1 MDHSY
6 RILQPRYVQKFQ
18 CDINKCD
25 EDCCHGWIIHV
36 EKTVCH
42 SYLVYPDREVR
53 KKLLGALKKTKF
65 ESRYA
70 ELKLNAQN
78 RCPHFMKNGLCYIHR
93 NLGEKYLPAICETFP
108 RQYFFLGGKLIRT
121 LDISCPIAAHLLFES
136 EKAMELKEV
145 TEDRQIREEMV
156 FSFDI
161 KNSFI
166 EALQPYAFILL
177 EFSLYCMQSIS
188 FFCLEE
194 KFAAIG
200 LLLEETVELMNK
212 KQLTKL
218 PQIIADCKTADLSG
232 IVRSMLEEINAKPK
246 ERLRISLQMIDY
258 LFLSFSYPYLQQ
270 CKKMVAE
277 GLNLEAEINL
287 TQLLKH
293 YKQMSEIYYQ
303 PVYRQAPYIL
313 SNYFANLFLMEI
325 FPLKP
330 GQNLRQN
337 YLTVVMLWL
346 TIETILVG
354 LAAYY
359 KESFSVQHIIKV
371 LRALDH
377 TRVSMKALPQK
388 ILDEISDDSL
398 RMSLSILKPIR

>member
-1 MDHSY
+1 MPAFYEKWALLYSS
-6 RILQPRYVQKFQ
+6 KFRGKIFA
-18 CDINKCD
+18 CNIVKRFRAS
-25 EDCCHGWIIHV
+25 I
-36 EKTVCH
+36 
-42 SYLVYPDREVR
+42 
-53 KKLLGALKKTKF
+53 
-65 ESRYA
+65 
-70 ELKLNAQN
+70 
-78 RCPHFMKNGLCYIHR
+78 
-93 NLGEKYLPAICETFP
+93 
-108 RQYFFLGGKLIRT
+108 FFLGGKLIRT

-145 TEDRQIREEMV
+145 TEDRQIREEMI

-303 PVYRQAPYIL
+303 PVY
-313 SNYFANLFLMEI
+313 
-325 FPLKP
+325 
-330 GQNLRQN
+330 
-337 YLTVVMLWL
+337 
-346 TIETILVG
+346 
-354 LAAYY
+354 
-359 KESFSVQHIIKV
+359 
-371 LRALDH
+371 
-377 TRVSMKALPQK
+377 
-388 ILDEISDDSL
+388 
-398 RMSLSILKPIR
+398 